1 MQDFLE
7 WVSGYSG
14 LSVEIEMR
22 ILATL
27 ASLLFLLLVRRI
39 VLIFVKRNNAD
50 VAVLYYWRKATS
62 YVVFAIS
69 VFLVAAIWLRGFQ
82 SFSTY
87 LGLLSAGL
95 AIALKDPLVNLAG
108 WIFIIWRRPFNVGQR
123 IQIGDLR
130 GDVIDQRIFMF
141 SVLEIGNWVDA
152 EQSTGRVVHVPNGK
166 IFTEPVA
173 NYEEGFTYIWH
184 EIGVMVTFES
194 NWEKA
199 KKILTT
205 IAENRG
211 ESMTKEAEREI
222 KLEAGKMLI
231 YLSAL
236 TPIVYTSVADS
247 GVVLTIRYLCNP
259 RRRRGTEEA
268 IWEDILREFGA
279 CDDIDF
285 AYPTQRHYL
294 NHYEGKSGAK
304 SDLPGV
310 FVEREE

>member
-1 MQDFLE
+1 MQSFFE
-7 WVSGYSG
+7 WTSTNSGF
-14 LSVEIEMR
+14 SVEMLR
-22 ILATL
+22 GVTATL
-27 ASLLFLLLVRRI
+27 ASVLFLIIVRRI
-39 VLIFVKRNNAD
+39 ILLVVKRNGGD
-50 VAVLYYWRKATS
+50 VAALYHWRKVTS
-62 YVVFAIS
+62 YVVFALS
-69 VFLVAAIWLRGFQ
+69 VVVVAAIWFRGFQ
-82 SFSTY
+82 SISTY

-108 WIFIIWRRPFNVGQR
+108 WGFILWRRPFNVGQR

-166 IFTEPVA
+166 VFTEPLA
-173 NYEEGFTYIWH
+173 NYEEGFKYIWN

-194 NWEKA
+194 DWEKA
-199 KKILTT
+199 KEILVNV
-205 IAENRG
+205 AKNRG
-211 ESMTKEAEREI
+211 ESITKEAEQEI

-247 GVVLTIRYLCNP
+247 GVVLTIRYICNP
-259 RRRRGTEEA
+259 RRRRGTSEA
-268 IWEDILREFGA
+268 IWEDILREFGN

-294 NHYEGKSGAK
+294 NHYEGKPGAK
-304 SDLPGV
+304 SDLPGG
-310 FVEREE
+310 